1 MYVVIVGSTMAEA
14 DQPAFLDLVT
24 ENAARSLADEP
35 GCRRFDVC
43 VSPDRPGEVLLYE
56 IYDDAAAFETHKSM
70 PHYHG
75 FLAAAGHRVTVVDV
89 VTPAKKDQVAG
100 VRYAQA
106 ADSEARRALFAAMKA
121 DGNLPLTC
129 GKANSA

>member
-1 MYVVIVGSTMAEA
+1 MRRAQEKEAPVYVVIVRFTMSEA

-70 PHYHG
+70 SHYHG
-75 FLAAAGHRVTVVDV
+75 FSAAAEPLIASKSVQIWTLLPG
-89 VTPAKKDQVAG
+89 G
-100 VRYAQA
+100 A
-106 ADSEARRALFAAMKA
+106 A
-121 DGNLPLTC
+121 
-129 GKANSA
+129 

>member
-1 MYVVIVGSTMAEA
+1 MYVVIVGFTMAEA

-70 PHYHG
+70 PHYQG
-75 FLAAAGHRVTVVDV
+75 FLAAAAPLIASKSVQTWTLLPER
-89 VTPAKKDQVAG
+89 
-100 VRYAQA
+100 A
-106 ADSEARRALFAAMKA
+106 A
-121 DGNLPLTC
+121 
-129 GKANSA
+129 